1 MHNIYFVSYLAGSAL
16 LVYEPRYEL
25 GIFSS
30 GTIPMDGAVHLIFF
44 RPPFSTFQFL
54 SISTICF
61 RAFLLQAAR

>member
-30 GTIPMDGAVHLIFF
+30 DTIPLWMEQHRDYKRIEWAS
-44 RPPFSTFQFL
+44 RKKCR
-54 SISTICF
+54 ISRGTN
-61 RAFLLQAAR
+61 